1 MHCSG
6 TVSETCG
13 TPYEKPEHFLLSLM
27 SFFVHAQP
35 GVKFFF
41 LNRFAQKLRMKEKK
55 KNYILF
61 FLAWVANTILVKTVF
76 QPTRF

>member
-1 MHCSG
+1 
-6 TVSETCG
+6 
-13 TPYEKPEHFLLSLM
+13 
-27 SFFVHAQP
+27 
-35 GVKFFF
+35 
-41 LNRFAQKLRMKEKK
+41 MKEKK